1 MPINENLDHRRAKL
15 ALWLGA
21 AALLV
26 LTWSHIISLVADS
39 HSRELAGVERDLA
52 NLTRVSQ
59 EHANRTLRSADQ
71 VIRFIQSRYLEIGD
85 RLDLGA
91 LTSKGVIDTEIFN
104 QVGVIDANG
113 IYVLSNL
120 PIKGR
125 LDLSD
130 RAHFKVHVAADTGEL
145 FISQPILGRASG
157 KWSIQLTRRITRPD
171 GQFAGVVVV
180 SIDPGYFT
188 RFYAELN
195 LGAQGL
201 SAIYGLDGVARAR
214 KVGPKEEF
222 GTAASAAL
230 MFTRLAQGE
239 LAGSYQQRSVVDGIE
254 RKYFYRKVPHYPLI
268 VSAGLDMQDL
278 LANHRK
284 ARDALLL
291 QAALLSLLILALATA
306 LTRHLRQLRQAM
318 AARQL
323 AQRQVQDRTEQLNA
337 IFTMSP
343 DGFVSFDQHRCV
355 KYVNPAFTQMTAP
368 GAAALEGMNEQDF
381 SAWLLQRCSA
391 HARFIGIE
399 ALRHRLAGKENP
411 ERELIEIS
419 HPAKRILEVG
429 LRASSSSTVS
439 QILYFRD
446 VTHEVEV
453 DQMKSE
459 FLSTAA
465 HELRTPMASVFGF
478 TEVLLTQQLDATTQ
492 RESLGII
499 YEQSRRMAT
508 ILNELLDLARIEERR
523 GKDFRYTGLCL
534 QELLTQL
541 VKGFKPPEQR
551 SAPELLVPTLAVH
564 VMADNGKLQQAILNV
579 LTNAYKY
586 SAVGSTVTV
595 QIVQD
600 HDQDPARADRVCI
613 QITDHGIG
621 MTPEQ
626 LLRVGERFYRA
637 DASGKVPG
645 TGLGMSIARE
655 IMALHRGSIKLD
667 STFGQGTRVSLCLP
681 MHLAN
686 VGSGAAGPNL

>member
-1 MPINENLDHRRAKL
+1 MLVTDKMTHRRSRL

-21 AALLV
+21 VALLV
-26 LTWSHIISLVADS
+26 LTWGHIYSLVIDS
-39 HSRELAGVERDLA
+39 RSRELAGAERDLA

-91 LTSKGVIDTEIFN
+91 LTAKGVIDTEIFN

-113 IYVLSNL
+113 IYILSNL
-120 PIKGR
+120 PLKGR

-130 RAHFKVHVAADTGEL
+130 REHFKVHVAADTGEL
-145 FISQPILGRASG
+145 FISKPVLGRASG
-157 KWSIQLTRRITRPD
+157 KWSIQLTRRITRAN
-171 GQFAGVVVV
+171 GEFAGVVVI

-188 RFYAELN
+188 HFYAELN

-201 SAIYGLDGVARAR
+201 SSIYGLDGVARAR

-222 GTAASAAL
+222 GTAAGSAL
-230 MFTRLAQGE
+230 MFDRIARGE

-254 RKYFYRKVPHYPLI
+254 RMYYYRKVPHYPL
-268 VSAGLDMQDL
+268 VVAAGLDMLDL
-278 LANHRK
+278 LANHRS
-284 ARDALLL
+284 ARDALML
-291 QAALLSLLILALATA
+291 QAAGLSLLILALAGA
-306 LTRHLRQLRQAM
+306 LTRHLWQLRQAM
-318 AARQL
+318 AAREL
-323 AQRQVQDRTEQLNA
+323 AQQQVQDRTEQLNA

-343 DGFVSFDQHRCV
+343 DGFVSFDQNRCI
-355 KYVNPAFTQMTAP
+355 KFVNPAFSQMT
-368 GAAALEGMNEQDF
+368 GAAALEGMNEEDF
-381 SAWLLQRCSA
+381 SAWLLQRCNA
-391 HARFIGIE
+391 DARFIGIG
-399 ALRHRLAGKENP
+399 ALRKKLLSQAKA
-411 ERELIEIS
+411 ERELIEIE
-419 HPAKRILEVG
+419 HPAKRILEVT

-478 TEVLLTQQLDATTQ
+478 TEVLLTQQLDAPTQ
-492 RESLGII
+492 HESLTII
-499 YEQSRRMAT
+499 YEQSRRMAN

-523 GKDFRYTGLCL
+523 GKDFRYAGICL
-534 QELLTQL
+534 QDLLTQL
-541 VKGFKPPEQR
+541 VKGYKPPEQR
-551 SAPELLVPTLAVH
+551 SAPELLLPTLAVH
-564 VMADNGKLQQAILNV
+564 VMADRGKLQQAVLNV
-579 LTNAYKY
+579 LSNAYKY
-586 SAVGSTVTV
+586 SPVGSTVTV

-600 HDQDPARADRVCI
+600 IDLAGVDQVCI

-621 MTPEQ
+621 MTPQQ

-645 TGLGMSIARE
+645 TGLGMSIAKE
-655 IMALHRGSIKLD
+655 IMALHQGDIHLD
-667 STFGQGTRVSLCLP
+667 SRFGQGTRVSLCLP
-681 MHLAN
+681 THLA
-686 VGSGAAGPNL
+686 GATAKAESTSAPK